1 MKKSR
6 LPGIHFFYLMVSL
19 SINGCQQNKLK
30 PMTEKEFEDV
40 LVKIAHGWNNADA
53 TLAIGYF
60 DKDAVYEEPPGNQLY
75 KGTIELFEFFGGE
88 KGHEIPMK
96 MEWHNTAFNAAA
108 QTGFGEYT
116 FEMNNKY
123 HGIVIMKFEN
133 RKIIKWREYQYKSDL
148 DWNDFAKETYFKTSD

>member
-1 MKKSR
+1 MYIIGQISLYHQTIFKLTTSIALRATQTLNISR
-6 LPGIHFFYLMVSL
+6 Y
-19 SINGCQQNKLK
+19 
-30 PMTEKEFEDV
+30 
-40 LVKIAHGWNNADA
+40 
-53 TLAIGYF
+53 
-60 DKDAVYEEPPGNQLY
+60 QLY

-108 QTGFGEYT
+108 QIGFGEYT

-148 DWNDFAKETYFKTSD
+148 DWNDFVKETYFKTSD